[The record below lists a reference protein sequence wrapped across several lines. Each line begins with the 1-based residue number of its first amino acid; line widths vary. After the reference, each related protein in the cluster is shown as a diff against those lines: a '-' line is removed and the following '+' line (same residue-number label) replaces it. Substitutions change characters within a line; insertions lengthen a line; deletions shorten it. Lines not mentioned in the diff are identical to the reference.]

1 MSEEVFG
8 PTFEEASDSAAIP
21 AVQSCYATV
30 TDGEFHTVTGERK
43 DGTPYT
49 NYSIQLELTIKGHA
63 NPTYDGWKSLV
74 WLSMTGRNAWRLQRM
89 ASQCSLDYIQS
100 QFDTSHPDYV
110 GDEERP
116 VFTSGGKEVWD
127 RVCNF
132 YLGGTLLDDNE
143 REYVSDVGGLLN
155 KTVEIS
161 IGKPRKDKDGIDRT
175 GNITPVKINTELV
188 ESAEAL

>member
-1 MSEEVFG
+1 MSEVFG

-30 TDGEFHTVTGERK
+30 TGGEFHETNGFRA
-43 DGTPYT
+43 DGSPYT
-49 NYSIQLELTIKGHA
+49 NYSIQLEMTIKGHA
-63 NPTYDGWKSLV
+63 EPAYDGWKSLV
-74 WLSMTGRNAWRLQRM
+74 WLSMSGRSAWRLRRM

-110 GDEERP
+110 GADARP
-116 VFTSGGKEVWD
+116 VFNSGGKEVWNKICD
-127 RVCNF
+127 F
-132 YLGGTLLDDNE
+132 YLSGRLIDDNDQ
-143 REYVSDVGGLLN
+143 EYESDMGGLLN

-175 GNITPVKINTELV
+175 GNITPVKITTELV
-188 ESAEAL
+188 ESGNAL